1 MTSDLRGRPDAHKSS
16 GLSLDFPLDRR
27 LLMGVLGA
35 LAASPVAAFAQQ
47 PVQVPPSS
55 GATPPPP
62 TPQTGTLIGQRDR
75 SSRLTTKVRINGQG
89 PYDFVIDTGANR
101 SVIATEIA
109 ADLKLPAGTPTKIH
123 GIARVEDAQTVNV
136 RSLKAGDIDAPIKDV
151 PLLNR
156 VDLDADGLLGIDT
169 FVDRVLTF
177 DFVGNTAHIAYS
189 YFEHGFTEPPT
200 HSLMAASSDIV
211 VPARQRF
218 GQLTIVDA
226 SAAREKITCF
236 IDSGAEKTVGNMAMR
251 RAVQA
256 QTADRNFTP
265 VDVVIH
271 GATGQDVPG
280 QVALVPEMRLGGVHF
295 STFPIA
301 FADLHT
307 FSLWGLQNEPALM
320 LGMDLMRIFETV
332 TVDFRRKT
340 VHFRL
345 ASILNMA

>member
-1 MTSDLRGRPDAHKSS
+1 MKRDPHGRPG
-16 GLSLDFPLDRR
+16 GLALDLPLDRR

-35 LAASPVAAFAQQ
+35 VAAAPGAALAQQQ
-47 PVQVPPSS
+47 PVPVPPSS
-55 GATPPPP
+55 TGAPPPP

-75 SSRLTTKVRINGQG
+75 SSRLTTKVKINGQG

-101 SVIATEIA
+101 SVIAVEIA
-109 ADLKLPAGTPTKIH
+109 TALQLPFGAPAKVH

-136 RSLKAGDIDAPIKDV
+136 KSLKAGDIDAPINDV
-151 PLLNR
+151 PILNR
-156 VDLDADGLLGIDT
+156 VDLDADGILGIDAFT
-169 FVDRVLTF
+169 DRVISF
-177 DFVGNTAHIAYS
+177 DFVANTVRIAYS
-189 YFEHGFTEPPT
+189 YFEHGFTEQPT
-200 HSLMAASSDIV
+200 HSIAAASSDIA

-226 SAAREKITCF
+226 EAAHQKITCF
-236 IDSGAEKTVGNMAMR
+236 IDSGAEKTVGNLAMR

-256 QTADRNFTP
+256 VTGDRNFIP
-265 VDVVIH
+265 VDVIIH

-280 QVALVPEMRLGGVHF
+280 QVALVPTMRLGGVHF

-307 FSLWGLQNEPALM
+307 FALWGLQDQPTLM
-320 LGMDLMRIFETV
+320 LGMDLLRIFETV
-332 TVDFRRKT
+332 TVDFRRKV

-345 ASILNMA
+345 ASLMNFA